1 MRARI
6 LQMTLVSKDLEGMG
20 CGGIGDDAEKF
31 EMPLGNPTF
40 TSIHFMR
47 KLLQRSG
54 PGRGE
59 T

>member
-31 EMPLGNPTF
+31 EMPLF
-40 TSIHFMR
+40 SIP
-47 KLLQRSG
+47 SS
-54 PGRGE
+54 PPSIS
-59 T
+59 